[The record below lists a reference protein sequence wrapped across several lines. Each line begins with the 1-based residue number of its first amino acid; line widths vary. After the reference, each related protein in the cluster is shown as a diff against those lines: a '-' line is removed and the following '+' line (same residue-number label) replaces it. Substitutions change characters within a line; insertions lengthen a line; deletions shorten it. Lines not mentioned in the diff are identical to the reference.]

1 MTKLLVAHDSPHV
14 ANCWTM
20 MHISSGYRVEKQ
32 GMRRRSLFILAVALA
47 LGAGVFGLSG
57 SMTSKPEERANTGPR
72 SVPVTAAE
80 AKARDVPIILRG
92 LGTVT
97 AFNSVALTSRVEGNI
112 TQIDFKEGQYVHTG
126 DLLIQLDPR
135 PYQAAL
141 NQAKANLLRDEAAL
155 ANAKIDLARYTE
167 LLKHNYAPEQQVA
180 TQQTTVSQDEAAS
193 QGAEA
198 AIEAAQLN
206 VDYTAL
212 RSPIDG
218 VTGIRHI
225 DIGNLIQANSAQNL
239 VTITQIE
246 PIYVIFTLPEADI
259 DRVRR
264 AMANGQLNVQ
274 AYAPDDQRKI
284 SEGEL
289 KLIDNTVNQTTGT
302 VQLKAEFVN
311 ADRGLWPGQF
321 VNAHVVLRTIQNAVT
336 IPSAAVQTGPQGSFT
351 YVINDKSQAL
361 IRPITVLQTESNT
374 ALIGSGLK
382 VGEQV
387 VTAGQFRLQPGAMV
401 TVAAQ
406 IPDADRK
413 LNDSPV
419 GTQVSE

>member
-1 MTKLLVAHDSPHV
+1 
-14 ANCWTM
+14 
-20 MHISSGYRVEKQ
+20 
-32 GMRRRSLFILAVALA
+32 MRRRYLFVFVAVLA
-47 LGAGVFGLSG
+47 LGAGVFALSRAT
-57 SMTSKPEERANTGPR
+57 TSKPAERANAGPR
-72 SVPVTAAE
+72 PVPVTAAE
-80 AKARDVPIILRG
+80 AKAQDVPIILRG

-112 TQIDFKEGQYVHTG
+112 TQVNFKEGQYVRTG

-167 LLKHNYAPEQQVA
+167 LLKQHFAPEQQVA
-180 TQQTTVSQDEAAS
+180 TQQTTVSQDQAVL
-193 QGAEA
+193 QGDEA
-198 AIEAAQLN
+198 AIQAAQLN

-218 VTGIRHI
+218 VTGIRHV
-225 DIGNLIQANSAQNL
+225 DIGNLIQANSERNL

-246 PIYVIFTLPEADI
+246 PIYVIFTLPEDDI
-259 DRVRR
+259 DRIRQ
-264 AMANGQLNVQ
+264 AMANGPLNIQ
-274 AYAPDDQRKI
+274 AYAADDQRKI

-302 VQLKAEFVN
+302 VQLKAEFAN
-311 ADRGLWPGQF
+311 TDSALWPGQF
-321 VNAHVVLRTIQNAVT
+321 VNAHAVLRTVHGGVT
-336 IPSAAVQTGPQGSFT
+336 IPSGAVQTGPQGFFT

-361 IRPITVLQTESNT
+361 IRPITVLQTDSNT

-382 VGEQV
+382 TGEQV
-387 VTAGQFRLQPGAMV
+387 VTAGQFRLQPGATV
-401 TVAAQ
+401 TVATQ
-406 IPDADRK
+406 IPNADKK
-413 LNDSPV
+413 LNDSPA
-419 GTQVSE
+419 GTQASE

>member
-1 MTKLLVAHDSPHV
+1 MRRRYLFLLVA
-14 ANCWTM
+14 
-20 MHISSGYRVEKQ
+20 
-32 GMRRRSLFILAVALA
+32 ALA
-47 LGAGVFGLSG
+47 LGAGAFSLSRAT
-57 SMTSKPEERANTGPR
+57 TSKPAERANTGPR
-72 SVPVTAAE
+72 PVPVTAEE
-80 AKARDVPIILRG
+80 AKAHDVPIILRG

-97 AFNSVALTSRVEGNI
+97 AFNSVALTSRVQGNI
-112 TQIDFKEGQYVHTG
+112 TQVNFKEGQYVHTG

-155 ANAKIDLARYTE
+155 ANAKLDLARYTE
-167 LLKHNYAPEQQVA
+167 LLKQHFAPEQQVA
-180 TQQTTVSQDEAAS
+180 TQQTTVSQDQAVL
-193 QGAEA
+193 QGDEA
-198 AIEAAQLN
+198 AIQAAQLN

-218 VTGIRHI
+218 VTGIRHV
-225 DIGNLIQANSAQNL
+225 DIGNLIQANSERNL

-246 PIYVIFTLPEADI
+246 PIYVIFTLPEDDI

-264 AMANGQLNVQ
+264 AMANGPLNIQ
-274 AYAPDDQRKI
+274 AYAADDQRLI

-302 VQLKAEFVN
+302 VQLKAEFAN
-311 ADRGLWPGQF
+311 TDSALWPGQF
-321 VNAHVVLRTIQNAVT
+321 VNAHAVLRTVHAGVT

-361 IRPITVLQTESNT
+361 IRPITVLQTDSNT
-374 ALIGSGLK
+374 ALVGSGLK
-382 VGEQV
+382 AGEQV
-387 VTAGQFRLQPGAMV
+387 VTAGQFRLQPGATV
-401 TVAAQ
+401 TIATQ
-406 IPDADRK
+406 IPDADKK

-419 GTQVSE
+419 GTQASE